1 MKKQS
6 KSGEPKQ
13 NNMILAAVGI
23 IILSVIIP
31 PVIASM
37 PHPHDSVGFL
47 FSTLGYCLVVGA
59 IYFAWVLFALKIK
72 IS

>member
-1 MKKQS
+1 MKKQL

-13 NNMILAAVGI
+13 SNMILAAVGI
-23 IILSVIIP
+23 IVLSVIIT

-37 PHPHDSVGFL
+37 PHPHDSAGFL
-47 FSTLGYCLVVGA
+47 FSISGYGLVAGM

-72 IS
+72 ID

>member
-23 IILSVIIP
+23 IVLSVIIP
-31 PVIASM
+31 PVIARM
-37 PHPHDSVGFL
+37 PHPDDSAGFL
-47 FSTLGYCLVVGA
+47 FSTLGYGLGVGA

-72 IS
+72 IN